1 MGPPIKQPPARD
13 KGNMDIQDQ
22 SESED
27 ELLYLKRK
35 SLIVMEQNLISP
47 CDLSPIQ
54 PKQMS
59 EAETLK
65 SGMNME
71 KLLMERVMLRKELK
85 LRSMQERLLDQT
97 RKLEE
102 AEQRLE
108 EFERLP
114 GITQFMAMVRL
125 GQQVRRQEEVLHN
138 GPSAILFSC
147 IRLSSV
153 FPSSLFHLLPWCVQ
167 HGCLTLVAGVAQWLG
182 DTAQNFDNECRERD
196 RGTRGSRR
204 Q

>member
-1 MGPPIKQPPARD
+1 
-13 KGNMDIQDQ
+13 
-22 SESED
+22 
-27 ELLYLKRK
+27 
-35 SLIVMEQNLISP
+35 MEQNLISP

-65 SGMNME
+65 NGMNME

-125 GQQVRRQEEVLHN
+125 GQQVSQTGGTVAQRTVSYLVLLYQVN
-138 GPSAILFSC
+138 MVIAATLKDLFE
-147 IRLSSV
+147 IVLKD
-153 FPSSLFHLLPWCVQ
+153 FFHLSIN
-167 HGCLTLVAGVAQWLG
+167 
-182 DTAQNFDNECRERD
+182 DNF
-196 RGTRGSRR
+196 
-204 Q
+204 

>member
-1 MGPPIKQPPARD
+1 
-13 KGNMDIQDQ
+13 
-22 SESED
+22 
-27 ELLYLKRK
+27 
-35 SLIVMEQNLISP
+35 
-47 CDLSPIQ
+47 
-54 PKQMS
+54 MS

-125 GQQVRRQEEVLHN
+125 GQQVSQT
-138 GPSAILFSC
+138 GGS
-147 IRLSSV
+147 
-153 FPSSLFHLLPWCVQ
+153 
-167 HGCLTLVAGVAQWLG
+167 VAQRTVSYLVFLYQVILSLPLIPFSPPSLVCSAWMSHTG
-182 DTAQNFDNECRERD
+182 GWCC
-196 RGTRGSRR
+196 
-204 Q
+204 